1 MKNLKNLTIAS
12 TLCVS
17 ACITAPT
24 LTNAMM
30 KSGKTPALST
40 NFMSRQDYISL
51 TGTGK
56 KTPGPFVQSRIR
68 IFGDNGTSNSN
79 TSGANLPSTPPKK
92 QLRFGNSSSSSSSET
107 SNIPDKSPL
116 NSNFKSK
123 IDYKKFTGTG
133 KKTPGPFVQSRISM
147 FGDNGTSNSNT
158 SGANLPLTSPK
169 KQLRF
174 GNSSSSS
181 SSETSNIS
189 HKSPLNSNFKNKID
203 YINFTGTGKKT
214 PGPFVQSKIRMLGDK
229 NNSDKTTPKPIP
241 TQTPNTS
248 DASTQT
254 NPQVSKSKVSEL
266 KKIFEN

>member
-40 NFMSRQDYISL
+40 NFMNRQDYISL

-79 TSGANLPSTPPKK
+79 TSGANLPST
-92 QLRFGNSSSSSSSET
+92 
-107 SNIPDKSPL
+107 
-116 NSNFKSK
+116 
-123 IDYKKFTGTG
+123 
-133 KKTPGPFVQSRISM
+133 
-147 FGDNGTSNSNT
+147 
-158 SGANLPLTSPK
+158 SPK
-169 KQLRF
+169 KQVIF

-189 HKSPLNSNFKNKID
+189 DKSPLNSNFKNRQD
-203 YINFTGTGKKT
+203 YISFTDTGKKT

-229 NNSDKTTPKPIP
+229 NNSDRTTPKPIP

-254 NPQVSKSKVSEL
+254 NPQASKGNVGKL
-266 KKIFEN
+266 KKFFGN

>member
-56 KTPGPFVQSRIR
+56 KTPGPFVQSI
-68 IFGDNGTSNSN
+68 
-79 TSGANLPSTPPKK
+79 
-92 QLRFGNSSSSSSSET
+92 
-107 SNIPDKSPL
+107 
-116 NSNFKSK
+116 
-123 IDYKKFTGTG
+123 
-133 KKTPGPFVQSRISM
+133 
-147 FGDNGTSNSNT
+147 
-158 SGANLPLTSPK
+158 
-169 KQLRF
+169 
-174 GNSSSSS
+174 
-181 SSETSNIS
+181 
-189 HKSPLNSNFKNKID
+189 
-203 YINFTGTGKKT
+203 
-214 PGPFVQSKIRMLGDK
+214 IRMFGDK
-229 NNSDKTTPKPIP
+229 NNSDRTTPKPIP

-254 NPQVSKSKVSEL
+254 NPQASKGKVGKL
-266 KKIFEN
+266 KKFFGN